1 MEKETVIHIQG
12 KSLSLNWPQAR
23 EFPQILYPG
32 GCLLVILL
40 EAGIPLP
47 GGLRNKTILEII
59 IYQQKFAILALEA
72 FRKIKNF
79 VLIDIF

>member
-1 MEKETVIHIQG
+1 M
-12 KSLSLNWPQAR
+12 
-23 EFPQILYPG
+23 
-32 GCLLVILL
+32 
-40 EAGIPLP
+40 P

-79 VLIDIF
+79 VLIDIFLPVHQVKSIKEILIEVYKPIEAQVIV